1 MQNFINSNHPAKGI
15 PRVYTQEVF
24 SLDKSMYNWV
34 DEINTN
40 QKKTSQY
47 KNIYFFLK
55 IFQHFTI
62 LGSLSQKVV
71 SVSRKFCTYDF
82 PKCDPTTI
90 SQNVS

>member
-1 MQNFINSNHPAKGI
+1 MQNFINRDHPAKGI

-47 KNIYFFLK
+47 KNIYFL
-55 IFQHFTI
+55 
-62 LGSLSQKVV
+62 
-71 SVSRKFCTYDF
+71 
-82 PKCDPTTI
+82 
-90 SQNVS
+90 